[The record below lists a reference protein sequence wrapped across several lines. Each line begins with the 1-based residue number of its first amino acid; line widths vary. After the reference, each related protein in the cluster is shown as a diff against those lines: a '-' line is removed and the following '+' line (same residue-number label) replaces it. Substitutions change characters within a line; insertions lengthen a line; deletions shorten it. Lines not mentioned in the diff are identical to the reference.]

1 MQCLT
6 FFSILGLPPFTR
18 LLSPVQS
25 DSLRGHRRTEV
36 KMQTVKIGTRG
47 SALALWQ
54 ANHVSEL
61 LRKAHPGLEVSLE
74 IIKTSGDKIQDVPLA
89 KIGGKGLFVKEIE
102 EALLERRVD
111 LAVHSLKDV
120 PAHLPPELALIAIL
134 PRVDPRDA
142 LIVSEGVAKDLMSL
156 PQGAKIGTSS
166 LRRQLQLKALRPD
179 FQVFPLRGNVDTR
192 LRKVAEG
199 EYHAIVLAAAG
210 LIRLG
215 WGDRI
220 SQTISAEQMLPAVGQ
235 GVLGLEGRVDDEQVQ
250 RLVAPLH
257 HHETALVASAER
269 GLNAGLSGGC
279 QVPIAS
285 YAQLIDDK
293 LWLRALVG
301 SPDGA
306 EVLREEILAFMGSAS
321 DAEAVGQQLAQRL
334 LAKGADRLIQLAHQM
349 SS

>member
-1 MQCLT
+1 MR
-6 FFSILGLPPFTR
+6 S
-18 LLSPVQS
+18 
-25 DSLRGHRRTEV
+25 
-36 KMQTVKIGTRG
+36 VKIGTRG

-54 ANHVSEL
+54 ANHVSAL
-61 LRKAHPGLEVSLE
+61 LREAHPGLEVTLE

-102 EALLERRVD
+102 EALLEKRVD

-120 PAHLPPELALIAIL
+120 PAQLLPELTLIAIL
-134 PRVDPRDA
+134 PRVDPSDA
-142 LIVSEGVAKDLMSL
+142 LIVRDGLAKDVMAL

-166 LRRQLQLKALRPD
+166 LRRQLQLKALR
-179 FQVFPLRGNVDTR
+179 GNVDTR

-199 EYHAIVLAAAG
+199 EYDAIVLAAAG
-210 LIRLG
+210 LLRLG
-215 WGDRI
+215 WGARI
-220 SQTISAEQMLPAVGQ
+220 SQTISAEHMLPAVGQ
-235 GVLGLEGRVDDEQVQ
+235 GVLGLEGRVGDTQVQ
-250 RLVAPLH
+250 DLVAPLH

-269 GLNAGLSGGC
+269 GVNAGLSGGC

-285 YAQLIDDK
+285 HAQRIDNK

-306 EVLREEILAFMGSAS
+306 EVLREELWAFIGTVA
-321 DAEAVGQQLAQRL
+321 DAEAVGHQLARRL

-349 SS
+349 NS

>member
-1 MQCLT
+1 MKTL
-6 FFSILGLPPFTR
+6 
-18 LLSPVQS
+18 
-25 DSLRGHRRTEV
+25 
-36 KMQTVKIGTRG
+36 KIGTRG

-54 ANHVSEL
+54 ANHVSAL
-61 LRKAHPGLEVSLE
+61 LREAHPGLEVTLE

-102 EALLERRVD
+102 EALLEKRVD

-120 PAHLPPELALIAIL
+120 PAQLPPELILIAIL
-134 PRVDPRDA
+134 PRVDPSDA
-142 LIVSEGVAKDLMSL
+142 LIVRDGLAKDVMAL
-156 PQGAKIGTSS
+156 PQGARIGTSS

-179 FQVFPLRGNVDTR
+179 FQMFPLRGNVDTR

-199 EYHAIVLAAAG
+199 EYDAIVLAAAG
-210 LIRLG
+210 LLRLG

-220 SQTISAEQMLPAVGQ
+220 SQTISAEHMLPAVGQ
-235 GVLGLEGRVDDEQVQ
+235 GVLGLEGRVGDAQVQ
-250 RLVAPLH
+250 ELVAPLH

-269 GLNAGLSGGC
+269 GVNAGLSGGC

-285 YAQLIDDK
+285 HAQLVDNK

-306 EVLREEILAFMGSAS
+306 EVLREELWAFTGTVS
-321 DAEAVGQQLAQRL
+321 DAESVGYQLARRL

-349 SS
+349 NS